1 MANKYIVKYIL
12 DDDPRN
18 QEAILLAENK
28 EEAEKQIYDEFTG
41 FADYVKIVSIDSQTT
56 LSNLRKNAENFFI
69 KY

>member
-41 FADYVKIVSIDSQTT
+41 FADYVKIVSIDAQTT